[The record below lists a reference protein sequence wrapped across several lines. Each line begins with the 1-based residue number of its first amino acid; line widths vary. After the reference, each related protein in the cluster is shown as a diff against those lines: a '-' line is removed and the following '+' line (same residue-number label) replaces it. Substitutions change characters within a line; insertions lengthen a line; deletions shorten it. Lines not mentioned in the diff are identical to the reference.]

1 MALIDALMVAYT
13 SDVITI
19 ERVVQAVR
27 YVQYICTVYYTRGTA
42 ALWLRVR
49 VLFFGYDGHYVLLL
63 KLQFFYVCDRL
74 SKKMFILSLPLYGKS
89 IFTCSAVTLHNN
101 TQYPVTSSFDD

>member
-49 VLFFGYDGHYVLLL
+49 VLFFGV
-63 KLQFFYVCDRL
+63 
-74 SKKMFILSLPLYGKS
+74 
-89 IFTCSAVTLHNN
+89 
-101 TQYPVTSSFDD
+101 